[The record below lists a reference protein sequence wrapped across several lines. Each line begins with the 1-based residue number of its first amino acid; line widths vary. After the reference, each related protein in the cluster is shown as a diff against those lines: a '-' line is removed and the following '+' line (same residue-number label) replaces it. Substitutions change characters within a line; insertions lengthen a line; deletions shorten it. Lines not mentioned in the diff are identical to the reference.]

1 MEFTDI
7 REEEDREEL
16 EESPSGGWLKGIG
29 KLFLWL
35 FILLFVGL
43 ALLPSILSSD
53 ASRRWALAKVNE
65 KIAPKTVSVEAWSFG
80 WFSAPVFGKTEFTDP
95 EKALS
100 VKVEGVKLEKGL
112 LRLLPFGKCNLG
124 RMTVTRPE
132 LTVSLQTEGARVA
145 AVEKTTG
152 EKTKRGKPTLAL
164 PISDL
169 AGECVVVEGKVS
181 VQAPG
186 ETSFLADQ
194 IASTVKVTSFM
205 KPIVIQS
212 AMRVGTGSI
221 AVQGAV
227 LSPAAW
233 ASGKNSA
240 TPEALTVRLQ
250 QLDLSLFSSVLR
262 MLKTK
267 AWVASGVGEGSF
279 TFDIA
284 GPTQFK
290 VKGGLFVAD
299 FSIVGEKM
307 KPSPKA
313 ELALLAD
320 VTYNNREVK
329 INAIDFASPWLKTR
343 SKGDLQIDPREKR
356 MTGMVTLKCESDLKN
371 VVRDFGP
378 LLGITSDFTMQS
390 GRLLMDATVAA
401 GEDGY
406 SVAAE
411 VTTADLLMKLAGE
424 PLLLKPA
431 PALTLKAKLPSG
443 ETFPEIGELHF
454 TAPFAEIS
462 ARGRLESGQAK
473 GSVNLTAFSRDF
485 RRIFKSLPPMV
496 GAIDFSLAS
505 EQAES
510 RVNVQSQ
517 MTVSELAAEFRPGER
532 TVIPKGSFKA
542 TAFLPADKGLST
554 FEDFTVGLVVPG
566 GSLSGKGKRFALT
579 RPDGEE
585 DGQRQLTL
593 RGLSLSSEADIPL
606 LVKLVRPFLSA
617 DLRRQTATLKGQF
630 VMNATAEVAKGETKV
645 LMNAAAQRLSL
656 THSNLLF
663 KVPDIRLDASMT
675 QSKSETPFLV
685 EGETVGTVAIL
696 RGEETLFA
704 EKDAKVTLNMAIKTD
719 FTQVDFKTLSIVSEL
734 LTFKGKATVTEL
746 LSRCVLDAQGETT
759 LDCERVTQLLNA
771 QGIDEWTL
779 TGRSKHPLRFKAPL
793 AGGLSTL
800 FAEGKMESAVTVDSA
815 QGMGLKAGPAD
826 ATVKLSEGVMKIA
839 YAPTLNQGKMKVN
852 PQLTMERNNLL
863 CVVPPKTRV
872 LERVHLNQEMLDGLF
887 IRLFPLFKGSVAQ
900 KGTIT
905 LDMPLFEYLQ
915 GVPIEQGLN
924 ADVVLQLNDVKVAFG
939 ETLRELLAKMKS
951 KSTLWEQENVT
962 LRARIANGRIT
973 MDPVTLVVDGHPITF
988 SGWVD
993 SKGKINYLIEVKLT
1007 ERLIGEKGGKAIGKV
1022 IKVPVT
1028 GTIDEP
1034 KIELNALLQA
1044 LAPAA
1049 VEIIREEVQDHAK
1062 DFLDNLRKELKK
1074 KKKD

>member
-1 MEFTDI
+1 MEFTDV
-7 REEEDREEL
+7 REEEDVEEL
-16 EESPSGGWLKGIG
+16 EEASSGGWLKKIA
-29 KLFLWL
+29 KFFLWL
-35 FILLFVGL
+35 FILLFVVL
-43 ALLPSILSSD
+43 AFVPSILSAD
-53 ASRRWALAKVNE
+53 ASRKWALTKIND
-65 KIAPKTVSVEAWSFG
+65 KIAPRSVSVDSWSFG
-80 WFSAPVFGKTEFTDP
+80 WFSAPVFGKLEFVDP
-95 EKALS
+95 GMDLTVKAD
-100 VKVEGVKLEKGL
+100 GVKMEKGL
-112 LRLLPFGKCNLG
+112 LRLLPIGKCNLG
-124 RMTVTRPE
+124 RVTVTHPE
-132 LTVSLQTEGARVA
+132 LIVALQTEGERLA
-145 AVEKTTG
+145 AVEKNRGGAETRAKRRFGLPVTDISG
-152 EKTKRGKPTLAL
+152 EWIITDGKMSLQSLEEAN
-164 PISDL
+164 
-169 AGECVVVEGKVS
+169 
-181 VQAPG
+181 
-186 ETSFLADQ
+186 FLIDK
-194 IASTVKVTSFM
+194 INSTVKLTSFM
-205 KPIVIQS
+205 KPVSLQS
-212 AMRVGTGSI
+212 TMRVGSGTI

-233 ASGKNSA
+233 ASGKNCA
-240 TPEALTVRLQ
+240 TPEALTVKLQ

-279 TFDIA
+279 TFEIA

-290 VKGGLFVAD
+290 AKGGLLVAD
-299 FSIVGEKM
+299 FSMVGEKM
-307 KPSPKA
+307 KASPKA

-329 INAIDFASPWLKTR
+329 INALDFASPWLKTR
-343 SKGDLQIDPREKR
+343 SKGDLQVDPKAKR
-356 MTGMVTLKCESDLKN
+356 MTGAVTLKCESDLKN

-378 LLGITSDFTMQS
+378 LLGITPDFTMQS
-390 GRLLMDATVAA
+390 GRLLVDATVAA

-406 SVAAE
+406 AVAAD

-424 PLLLKPA
+424 PLILKPA
-431 PALTLKAKLPSG
+431 PALTLKAKLPPG
-443 ETFPEIGELHF
+443 EKFPEIGELHV
-454 TAPFAEIS
+454 TAPFAEIT

-517 MTVSELAAEFRPGER
+517 MTISDLAAEFRPGER
-532 TVIPKGSFKA
+532 TVISKGSFKA
-542 TAFLPADKGLST
+542 SAFLPVDKGLST

-579 RPDGEE
+579 RPDGEA
-585 DGQRQLTL
+585 DGKRQLTL
-593 RGLSLSSEADIPL
+593 RGFALSSEADIPL
-606 LVKLVRPFLSA
+606 LVKLLRPFLSA

-663 KVPDIRLDASMT
+663 KVPDIRSDASVT
-675 QSKSETPFLV
+675 QTKPEAPYLV
-685 EGETVGTVAIL
+685 EGETVGSVAIL

-704 EKDAKVTLNMAIKTD
+704 EKDAKVNLNMAVKSD

-746 LSRCVLDAQGETT
+746 LSRCVLDAQGDST

-815 QGMGLKAGPAD
+815 KGMGLKAGPSE

-839 YAPTLNQGKMKVN
+839 YAPSLNQGKMKVN

-872 LERVHLNQEMLDGLF
+872 LEGVQLNQEMLDGLF

-900 KGTIT
+900 QGSVT
-905 LDMPLFEYLQ
+905 LDVTLFEYLQ

-924 ADVVLQLNDVKVAFG
+924 ADVVLQFDDVKVLFG
-939 ETLRELLAKMKS
+939 ETVRELLSKMGS
-951 KSTLWEQENVT
+951 KSTLWQQENVT
-962 LRARIANGRIT
+962 LRARIVNGRIT
-973 MDPVTLVVDGHPITF
+973 LDPVTLVVDRHPITF

-993 SKGKINYLIEVKLT
+993 SKGKISYMIEVKLT

-1022 IKVPVT
+1022 VKVPVT

-1049 VEIIREEVQDHAK
+1049 VEIIREEIQDHAK
-1062 DFLDNLRKELKK
+1062 DILENLRKELKK
-1074 KKKD
+1074 KNKD